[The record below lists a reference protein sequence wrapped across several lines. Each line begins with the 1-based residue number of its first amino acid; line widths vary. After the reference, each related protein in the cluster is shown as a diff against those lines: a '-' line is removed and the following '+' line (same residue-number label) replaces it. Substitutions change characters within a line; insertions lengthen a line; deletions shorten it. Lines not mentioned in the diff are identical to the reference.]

1 MGDYLFYGLATALVT
16 FSLLAVS
23 LPNLLHGAI
32 SLIAAFF
39 VTAALYIM
47 LQLEFVA
54 LAQIMLYIGGIII
67 FMLIIILLTTGL
79 GVEDRHKVPTS
90 RRLAGAGISAVLLF
104 GLLYAIGSKP
114 SAILIEDVHRAAPV
128 TMDDIGLRLFQIP
141 IDNNAV
147 VQNED
152 TLESFLKSMPE
163 FNRDDPGNIKS
174 IKPALNPAKL
184 KVFRERLELIKKKK
198 GKIDFN
204 SILNNLQGEK
214 SQIFAIDPDSGKEKV
229 IPDININDV
238 GLEKLTPE
246 EIAEKHRKEENK
258 NSNE

>member
-90 RRLAGAGISAVLLF
+90 RRLSGAGVSVVLLF
-104 GLLYAIGSKP
+104 GLLSVFSGRP
-114 SAILIEDVHRAAPV
+114 SAILVDDVQRAAPV
-128 TMDDIGLRLFQIP
+128 TMDDIGLRLLDTGKDGFVVPFEI
-141 IDNNAV
+141 ISILLLVALVGAV
-147 VQNED
+147 VIARRDSSVTYPHGDGQE
-152 TLESFLKSMPE
+152 ES
-163 FNRDDPGNIKS
+163 
-174 IKPALNPAKL
+174 
-184 KVFRERLELIKKKK
+184 V
-198 GKIDFN
+198 
-204 SILNNLQGEK
+204 
-214 SQIFAIDPDSGKEKV
+214 
-229 IPDININDV
+229 
-238 GLEKLTPE
+238 
-246 EIAEKHRKEENK
+246 
-258 NSNE
+258 

>member
-1 MGDYLFYGLATALVT
+1 MICNEGTDSSVNSEFNDFGDSNRILFNIQIPMNFGADESIPSNIEFAPRDSNFKTNVGVLGITNFADTTLTLLDSNGLALDMNGVDWTVT
-16 FSLLAVS
+16 
-23 LPNLLHGAI
+23 
-32 SLIAAFF
+32 
-39 VTAALYIM
+39 
-47 LQLEFVA
+47 
-54 LAQIMLYIGGIII
+54 
-67 FMLIIILLTTGL
+67 
-79 GVEDRHKVPTS
+79 
-90 RRLAGAGISAVLLF
+90 
-104 GLLYAIGSKP
+104 
-114 SAILIEDVHRAAPV
+114 
-128 TMDDIGLRLFQIP
+128 LRVRQIP

-214 SQIFAIDPDSGKEKV
+214 SQIFAIDPDSGKETV